1 MAKLRDA
8 GKLTAI
14 KIKSMR
20 VTGRFN
26 DGRGLYLVVR
36 PDSRAWVFRYRDRA
50 TRKLRDV
57 GLGAA
62 ADVSLESARAKRDE
76 LRAML
81 AEGRDPLAERRE
93 ARMARALAAARQ
105 MTFAQCRDAYIDAH
119 APSWRN
125 EKHAAQWRSTLTNDA
140 KLLSPLPVAEITTD
154 LVVKVLADIW
164 QTKTE
169 TATRLRQRIEAVLDW
184 ATVRKFR
191 TGDNPARW
199 RGHLDKL
206 LAAPSKVKKVKHQEA
221 MPYTELPDF
230 MVALRA
236 KAGMAPRLLELVIL
250 TAARVG
256 EAAAARWSE
265 FDLDAKVW
273 TIPGER
279 MKAGREHRVALS
291 TAAVTLLRG
300 IPRTSEAVY
309 VFPGLKA
316 KTHIHPESARKMLQK
331 DMKRESVTVHG
342 FRSSF
347 RDWAAERTSFAGDVV
362 EAALAHAVKDKTEAA
377 YKRTDLFAKRARLM
391 EAWAGFIATEA
402 PKAAGMSSV
411 SPINKSRGGAG

>member
-1 MAKLRDA
+1 VAKVRDA
-8 GKLTAI
+8 GKLTAL
-14 KIKSMR
+14 KVKSLR
-20 VTGRFN
+20 GAGRFN
-26 DGRGLYLVVR
+26 DGRGLYLVIR

-50 TRKLRDV
+50 TSKLRDV

-62 ADVSLESARAKRDE
+62 ADVSLEAARAKRDE

-81 AEGRDPLAERRE
+81 ADGRDPMAERKAAKT
-93 ARMARALAAARQ
+93 ARLLAAAKQ
-105 MTFAQCRDAYIDAH
+105 MTFAQCCDAYIEAH
-119 APSWRN
+119 APGWRN
-125 EKHAAQWRSTLTNDA
+125 AKHAAQWRTTLTNDA
-140 KLLSPLPVAEITTD
+140 KLLSPLPVADITTD
-154 LVVKVLADIW
+154 LVVKVLGDIW
-164 QTKTE
+164 STKTE

-206 LAAPSKVKKVKHQEA
+206 LASPTKIKKVEHQEA
-221 MPYTELPDF
+221 MPYSDLPGLMVELRKR
-230 MVALRA
+230 VGLS
-236 KAGMAPRLLELVIL
+236 PRLLELVIL

-291 TAAVTLLRG
+291 ADAVKLLRNL
-300 IPRTSEAVY
+300 PRAAEAVY
-309 VFPGLKA
+309 VFPGLKG
-316 KTHIHPESARKMLQK
+316 KTHMNPESARKLLQK
-331 DMKRESVTVHG
+331 DMERAGVTVHG

-347 RDWAAERTSFAGDVV
+347 RDWAAERTSFAGDVI
-362 EAALAHAVKDKTEAA
+362 EAALAHALKDKTEAA
-377 YKRTDLFAKRARLM
+377 YKRTDLFAKRAKLM
-391 EAWAGFIATEA
+391 EAWAGYLATNPA
-402 PKAAGMSSV
+402 TASNV
-411 SPINKSRGGAG
+411 SRFGARRAGAGA